1 MREGCVPLRIAVNP
15 TTIESAPLFMA
26 GQMLAGDV
34 ELIAGKIPR
43 LLDGSADAATNAE
56 TQALLFSL
64 ERADIRIIL
73 TVSECAYRI
82 VAPRASGVR
91 APADLRGK
99 RIGTLRHTSSHF
111 YAVKTLRAA
120 GLSEADAA
128 IVHVPLEDMPAAL
141 KRSDIDALSIWEP
154 VAEAAIEG
162 LAGDAAVI
170 EAPELFRERFNLNT
184 TAAVLRDPS
193 RRAALVSFV
202 RTLIEAARRVRSQ
215 PSAAW
220 PLLSRN
226 INLAVPA
233 IEKLWRQF
241 RFPAALPSD
250 LLPLLIEE
258 EQWLAAGQHRRP
270 RSDAALAALI
280 DDSILRE
287 AQGSAAS

>member
-1 MREGCVPLRIAVNP
+1 LRIAVNP
-15 TTIESAPLFMA
+15 TTLESAPLFVA
-26 GQMLAGDV
+26 GEMLATAV
-34 ELIAGKIPR
+34 ELVPGKIPR

-56 TQALLFSL
+56 TQALLFSR
-64 ERADIRIIL
+64 ERPDIRIIL

-128 IVHVPLEDMPAAL
+128 VVHVPLDDMPAAL
-141 KRSDIDALSIWEP
+141 ARGDIDALSIWEP
-154 VAEAAIEG
+154 VAEAAVAA
-162 LAGDAAVI
+162 LAGDVAVF

-184 TAAVLRDPS
+184 TTAVLRDPS
-193 RRAALVSFV
+193 RRAALVSSV
-202 RTLIEAARRVRSQ
+202 RTLIEAARRVREH

-220 PLLSRN
+220 PLLSRH
-226 INLAVPA
+226 INLAVPV

-258 EQWLAAGQHRRP
+258 EAWLAAAQNRPP
-270 RSDAALAALI
+270 RSDATVATLI

-287 AQGSAAS
+287 AQAPR

>member
-15 TTIESAPLFMA
+15 TTIESAPLFIA

-34 ELIAGKIPR
+34 DLIAGKIPR

-64 ERADIRIIL
+64 ERPDIRIIL

-82 VAPRASGVR
+82 VAPRASGVGT
-91 APADLRGK
+91 PADLRGK

-111 YAVKTLRAA
+111 YAVKTLRAV
-120 GLSEADAA
+120 GLSQADAA

-141 KRSDIDALSIWEP
+141 KRGDIDALSIWEP
-154 VAEAAIEG
+154 VAEAAIEAF
-162 LAGDAAVI
+162 AGDVTVL

-184 TAAVLRDPS
+184 TAAVLRDPAK
-193 RRAALVSFV
+193 RTALVAFV
-202 RTLIEAARRVRSQ
+202 RTLIEAARRVREQ

-226 INLAVPA
+226 INLAEPV

-241 RFPAALPSD
+241 RFPATLPSD
-250 LLPLLIEE
+250 LLPLLIDEE
-258 EQWLAAGQHRRP
+258 HWLAAAQNRRP
-270 RSDAALAALI
+270 RSDATLAGLI
-280 DDSILRE
+280 DDSVLRE
-287 AQGSAAS
+287 ALGLG